1 MEIRGATQGSCCRLV
16 QGCTLPIYQGMCVEI
31 VGATLIRVRYENVRG
46 ECSIDAPWPPSQSE
60 SVVMLVMLQLS
71 MLLVPCQ
78 CIGLTIFSFSRPLLD
93 VDSDQ
98 TVRRRDCPPASPC
111 RPLAARLLYAVRVS
125 HSPMTHKSGDSTH
138 GDALCS
144 CLIGSLLFIHMFSW
158 TS

>member
-1 MEIRGATQGSCCRLV
+1 MEIGDATQGSSCRLV
-16 QGCTLPIYQGMCVEI
+16 QGCTVALPPDQGMCVE
-31 VGATLIRVRYENVRG
+31 VVAVKLIRPKCGKIREQ
-46 ECSIDAPWPPSQSE
+46 CSIGAPWPPSQSE
-60 SVVMLVMLQLS
+60 SVVMLQLS
-71 MLLVPCQ
+71 MLLVLCQ